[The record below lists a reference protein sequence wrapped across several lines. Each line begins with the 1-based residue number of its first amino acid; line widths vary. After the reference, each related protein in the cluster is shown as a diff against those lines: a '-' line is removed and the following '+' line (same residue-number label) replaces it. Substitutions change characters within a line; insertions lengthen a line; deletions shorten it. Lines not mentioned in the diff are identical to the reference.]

1 MFERI
6 LIANRGE
13 IARRIIR
20 ACRALGISPV
30 AVHSEADAGALY
42 VREAD
47 EAVPIGPPPPAAS
60 YLRIDAILEAARR
73 TGAQAVHPGYGFLA
87 ENAVFAERC
96 AQEGVVFVGPPAE
109 VIRRMGDKVAARR
122 LMQEAGVPIVPGTV
136 DYLPADPAGAEVQ
149 AEAVGYPL
157 LIKAAAGGGGIGMV
171 HVPSRE
177 HLPGSLSQARR
188 RAEQAFGHGGLY
200 LERAI
205 SAPRHVEVQVLGDHR
220 GRLIHLFERECS
232 VQRRHQKILEETPS
246 RALDARSRPAITA
259 AALAAARAVGYQSA
273 GTVEFL
279 LDEDGRFH
287 FLEMNTRIQ
296 VEHPVTEMAT
306 GVDLVQQ
313 QIRIAAGESLR
324 TTQDDV
330 VTRGHAIECRIYAED
345 PDTFYPSPGVLQVYA
360 EPTGAHLRIDS
371 GVRAGDTITHFYDP
385 LLAKVVVWG
394 SDRTASIT
402 AMRDA
407 LDGYRIEGVKTS
419 IPLHQKIL
427 THPGFVDGTY
437 DVTLLTNRSW
447 RAPQPWKSERH

>member
-20 ACRALGISPV
+20 ACRAMGISPV

-42 VREAD
+42 VGEAD
-47 EAVPIGPPPPAAS
+47 EAVPVGPPPPAAS

-73 TGAQAVHPGYGFLA
+73 TGAQAIHPGYGFLA

-96 AQEGVVFVGPPAE
+96 AQEGVIFIGPTAD
-109 VIRRMGDKVAARR
+109 VIRQMGDKVAARR
-122 LMQEAGVPIVPGTV
+122 LMQAAGVPIVPGTV
-136 DYLPADPAGAEVQ
+136 AYLPADLAGAEAE

-171 HVPSRE
+171 RVLSRE
-177 HLPGSLSQARR
+177 QLPGSLAQAQR
-188 RAEQAFGHGGLY
+188 RAEQAFGNGGLY

-205 SAPRHVEVQVLGDHR
+205 GAARHVEVQVLGDR
-220 GRLIHLFERECS
+220 AGRLVHLYERECS
-232 VQRRHQKILEETPS
+232 VQRRHQKVLEETPS
-246 RALDARSRPAITA
+246 LALDDRSRRAITA

-273 GTVEFL
+273 GTVEFI
-279 LDEDGRFH
+279 LDEEGQFH

-296 VEHPVTEMAT
+296 VEHPVTEMVT

-313 QIRIAAGESLR
+313 QIRIAAGEPLGIA
-324 TTQDDV
+324 QDAV
-330 VTRGHAIECRIYAED
+330 MTRGHAIECRIYAED
-345 PDTFYPSPGVLQVYA
+345 PDTFYPSPGVLQAYQ
-360 EPTGAHLRIDS
+360 EPHGGHLRIDS

-394 SDRTASIT
+394 SNRTAAIT

-407 LDGYRIEGVKTS
+407 LDGYRIEGVKTN
-419 IPLHQKIL
+419 IPLHQRIL
-427 THPGFVDGTY
+427 THSSFVDGTY
-437 DVTLLTNRSW
+437 DVTLLTTPSW
-447 RAPQPWKSERH
+447 RAPQPWKSVRR